1 MENKSRMKVWV
12 ININT
17 YCLFIAICLISVMLE
32 SFSYTPLLRG
42 ERRSLNRR
50 PNAAVCVLGTLVGV
64 VGGGVCVRSLNSL
77 R

>member
-1 MENKSRMKVWV
+1 MDKKSRMKVWI

-17 YCLFIAICLISVMLE
+17 YCLVIAICLTSVILE
-32 SFSYTPLLRG
+32 SFSYTLLLRS
-42 ERRSLNRR
+42 ERRYLNQR

-64 VGGGVCVRSLNSL
+64 GGGVVHSLNSL